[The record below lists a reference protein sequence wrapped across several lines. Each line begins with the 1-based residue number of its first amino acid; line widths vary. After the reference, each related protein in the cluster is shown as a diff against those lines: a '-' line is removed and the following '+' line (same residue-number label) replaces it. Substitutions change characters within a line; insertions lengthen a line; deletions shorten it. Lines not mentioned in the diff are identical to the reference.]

1 MWHCHWFKASIFA
14 SPTSNVGLI
23 LFSTRNCD
31 ISPCGTK
38 LSASCVIITA
48 SPSRSCVARPAGPT
62 LSVHLKYFL
71 SGWKY
76 FYPGQNIFTG
86 SVLCCVRVLI
96 RVANARVSNMSAD
109 FHSLH
114 SAAARTQNTGQPFRL
129 CSPLCG
135 GQPAS
140 WLSIVFIWLYHVV
153 KRRDKKI

>member
-14 SPTSNVGLI
+14 SRTSNVGFI

-114 SAAARTQNTGQPFRL
+114 SAAGQNTEHRTAIQ
-129 CSPLCG
+129 
-135 GQPAS
+135 
-140 WLSIVFIWLYHVV
+140 IVFSAGWGATCILTFHCFYLTVSC
-153 KRRDKKI
+153 I